1 MVTSAT
7 RPDLFLL
14 SVAFD
19 LAGTHGHMYFRD
31 PTGPELRQVIVRSAD
46 GGSGYRCEPAH
57 GDTRDGW
64 EPFLNEAGWLMAL
77 IRPDTAEERR

>member
-1 MVTSAT
+1 MVNAAS

-14 SVAFD
+14 NVAFD

-31 PTGPELRQVIVRSAD
+31 PPGPELRQIIVRSD
-46 GGSGYRCEPAH
+46 GGGPGYRCEPAA

-64 EPFLNEAGWLMAL
+64 EPFLTEAGWLMAL
-77 IRPDTAEERR
+77 IRPDTPEERS

>member
-1 MVTSAT
+1 MVNASS

-31 PTGPELRQVIVRSAD
+31 PTSRELRQIIVHDTD
-46 GGSGYRCEPAH
+46 GGSGYRCEPAP
-57 GDTRDGW
+57 GETRDGW
-64 EPFLNEAGWLMAL
+64 EPFLTEARWLMAL
-77 IRPDTAEERR
+77 IRPDTPEERQ

>member
-1 MVTSAT
+1 MVNAAS

-14 SVAFD
+14 NVAFD

-31 PTGPELRQVIVRSAD
+31 PPGPELRRVIVHSTD
-46 GGSGYRCEPAH
+46 GSSGYRCQPAH

-64 EPFLNEAGWLMAL
+64 EPFLTEAGWLIAL
-77 IRPDTAEERR
+77 IRPDTTEERS